1 MHGTSYI
8 CSSITSNAKSDGR
21 PVCSHALSL
30 FQVPGM
36 GRAADWLRVLGSVW
50 LDWEL
55 RRSLYCLLL
64 WEINSVIKITFHRHL
79 CSMIGCVCTLLQV
92 WVELLDVSLSLHS
105 ACMHTQC
112 IQATWA
118 LNNGKPS
125 PIDTILLA
133 NFRLSPTTFMAHP
146 YPTFYFDQL
155 HSEDNT

>member
-30 FQVPGM
+30 AGTRYGQSC
-36 GRAADWLRVLGSVW
+36 WLTSCPWLSFW

-79 CSMIGCVCTLLQV
+79 YSMIGCVCTLLQV